1 MQQELG
7 YSYSSGKNV
16 RAAHI
21 CKIAWKTIPRYG
33 AVSLL
38 FLCIGFFYLFQ
49 SLGVETVL
57 LKEQADPYELS
68 ATAEGPV
75 SLETFQNLD
84 FIQSVTPVLTFDT
97 EMAFAETSTL
107 SGKVTAVMANYPE
120 LSFLAGGMFPEQSNM
135 PFLVLNKYAAEHFV
149 DEDKREIKVQVNDT
163 VTLTV
168 NEEPQTAVICG
179 IFQDDLETPVSYM
192 SYQLAAKALP
202 VEETT
207 NYLIR
212 LMRKDAIS
220 RAEKELRRQKVQVS
234 YDQSLLPR
242 REMLQEQ
249 AVQGLITALAL
260 LSSTV
265 ILMRSTHRKEQDESR
280 RERQMVMLSGMTR
293 AQIRQIAR
301 LRILFADGV
310 CFLIALLTA
319 LLLGK
324 LVSLTYPTQN
334 HKRFQQKFI
343 QTRQQSTGGTIFLSW
358 LQL

>member
-7 YSYSSGKNV
+7 YSYSSGKGIK
-16 RAAHI
+16 AAHI

-33 AVSLL
+33 TVSLL

-49 SLGVETVL
+49 SPSMGTTL
-57 LKEQADPYELS
+57 LKEQAEPYELS
-68 ATAEGPV
+68 ATAAGPV
-75 SLETFQNLD
+75 LLETFQNLD
-84 FIQSVTPVLTFDT
+84 FVQSVTPVLTFDT
-97 EMAFAETSTL
+97 KMTFAETSAL

-149 DEDKREIKVQVNDT
+149 DEDKREIKVQLGDT
-163 VTLTV
+163 VTLIV

-179 IFQDDLETPVSYM
+179 IFQDNLEAPVFYM

-202 VEETT
+202 AEETT

-212 LMRKDAIS
+212 LMRKDDVS

-242 REMLQEQ
+242 LEMLQEQ
-249 AVQGLITALAL
+249 AVQGIITALAL

-265 ILMRSTHRKEQDESR
+265 ILMRATHRKELDESR
-280 RERQMVMLSGMTR
+280 QERQMVMLSGMTR
-293 AQIRQIAR
+293 VQIRQIAR
-301 LRILFADGV
+301 LRILFADGA

-319 LLLGK
+319 LLSGNFSLLGMI
-324 LVSLTYPTQN
+324 VVTFAMIVHY
-334 HKRFQQKFI
+334 
-343 QTRQQSTGGTIFLSW
+343 FLAYTAPYSA
-358 LQL
+358 